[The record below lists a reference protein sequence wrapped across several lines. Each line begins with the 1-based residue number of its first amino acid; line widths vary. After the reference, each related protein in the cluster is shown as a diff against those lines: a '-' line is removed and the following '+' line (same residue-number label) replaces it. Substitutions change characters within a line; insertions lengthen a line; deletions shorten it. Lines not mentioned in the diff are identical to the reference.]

1 MAWKDARNNL
11 SRLFLFISAI
21 IIGIAAL
28 VAINSFHSNLQYDID
43 HQAKDLLGADFVVNG
58 NKPFEQE
65 LLTLF
70 DSMELPQSQEA
81 NFASMV
87 LFKHSGETRLIRVV
101 ALKGGFPFY
110 GEVQTRPEGV
120 FPAIKEG
127 PFAIM
132 DENLASRHSISNND
146 TLKIGKMDF
155 IMAGEVLKIPGG
167 SAMSSTFTPS
177 IYISMDYLDS
187 TGLLQYGSRV
197 NYKNYFKA
205 ASIEEVEQV
214 TSILEPELKKFG
226 HRYETVDRRKERLGE
241 GFSNLYK
248 FFNLLAFVALVLGC
262 IGIASSVHIYAREK
276 RQSVAVLR
284 CLGSSGWQAFNIYFI
299 QTVVTGIVGSLIG
312 VLVGIMIQ
320 YGLPAML
327 NQFLPMDIRLRL
339 AWSAI
344 GEGLLLGLVISV
356 LFSILP
362 LVSVRFVPPL
372 SVLRTNFKPLKKWS
386 KTGVTVVVLAAL
398 FPLLFATYQAE
409 DLLTGVYFFVG
420 LGLAFLLLLGVA
432 RLIMFLVGKY
442 FPRKAGFIWRHGL
455 SNLFRPNNQTAVMVI
470 VIGLGAFLVA
480 TLHIVQ
486 TSLLNQVEFVGE
498 ENQSNTILF
507 DIQKHQVEDV
517 KKLTEENGLPIK
529 QFVPIVTCRIAS
541 INGKTVRDIQ
551 NDTTDA
557 ISNWA
562 ITREYRVTYRDSL
575 HHAEQL
581 LEGKIHRKVTSGS
594 TDSVFVTISQGMQEN
609 LEVNIGDTVV
619 FDVQGF
625 PITTYIGG
633 IREVEWPKDP
643 PNFIFVFPTGVLEEA
658 PQIYVLTTRVDEKNV
673 ADKYSRELVAL
684 FPNISLIDLR
694 LILSTINDFFDKVA
708 FVIRF
713 MALFS
718 IITGLIV
725 LAGAVRNSKYAR
737 LKENVLLR
745 TIGAAKKQILGITL
759 VEYGYLGVFAG
770 FAGVLLSLISG
781 FVLSFFFFDI
791 IFFPD
796 LLGLLIIWIGVV
808 ILTVLVGWLNT
819 RNIFDRSP
827 LEVLRKEAL

>member
-1 MAWKDARNNL
+1 
-11 SRLFLFISAI
+11 
-21 IIGIAAL
+21 
-28 VAINSFHSNLQYDID
+28 
-43 HQAKDLLGADFVVNG
+43 
-58 NKPFEQE
+58 
-65 LLTLF
+65 
-70 DSMELPQSQEA
+70 
-81 NFASMV
+81 
-87 LFKHSGETRLIRVV
+87 FKHSGETRLIRVV